1 MKKLKRYILI
11 CLGLI
16 LSLQS
21 YGSKS
26 LFITHVT
33 ITTYNAVRS
42 QCDRSP
48 LITADGTKIDHRKVK
63 SGEQRIVA
71 ISRDLL
77 YAIPLG
83 SVIYVEGYGRYE
95 VRDTMNSRFKHRID
109 ILQHSSKKNFKKN
122 NIKIK
127 LVKKPPI
134 KKKNKN
140 RKNSRFA

>member
-11 CLGLI
+11 CLWLI

-26 LFITHVT
+26 LFTTHVT

-42 QCDRSP
+42 QCDSSP

-63 SGEQRIVA
+63 SGKQRIVA

-83 SVIYVEGYGRYE
+83 SLIYVEGHGYYE
-95 VRDTMNSRFKHRID
+95 VRDTMNSRFKHSID

-134 KKKNKN
+134 KKNKD
-140 RKNSRFA
+140 RRFI

>member
-63 SGEQRIVA
+63 SGQQRIVA

-83 SVIYVEGYGRYE
+83 SVIYVEGHGYYE

-109 ILQHSSKKNFKKN
+109 ILQHSSKKNFKKDK
-122 NIKIK
+122 IKIK
-127 LVKKPPI
+127 LVRKPI
-134 KKKNKN
+134 KKNKD
-140 RKNSRFA
+140 RRFI

>member
-48 LITADGTKIDHRKVK
+48 LITADGTKIDNRKLK
-63 SGEQRIVA
+63 SGEQKIVA

-77 YAIPLG
+77 HYIPLG
-83 SVIYVEGYGRYE
+83 SLIYVEGHGYYE

-109 ILQHSSKKNFKKN
+109 ILQHSSKKNFKKDK
-122 NIKIK
+122 IKIK
-127 LVKKPPI
+127 LVRKPI
-134 KKKNKN
+134 KKNKD
-140 RKNSRFA
+140 RRFI

>member
-1 MKKLKRYILI
+1 MKKLKKCILI
-11 CLGLI
+11 GLGLI

-21 YGSKS
+21 YGNKS

-42 QCDRSP
+42 QCDSSP
-48 LITADGTKIDHRKVK
+48 LITADGTKIDHRKLK
-63 SGEQRIVA
+63 SGEQKIVA

-83 SVIYVEGYGRYE
+83 SIIDIEGYGKYE
-95 VRDTMNSRFKHRID
+95 VRDTMNSRFNHSID
-109 ILQHSSKKNFKKN
+109 ILQHPSKKNFKKN

-127 LVKKPPI
+127 LVSKPI
-134 KKKNKN
+134 KKNKN
-140 RKNSRFA
+140 RV

>member
-83 SVIYVEGYGRYE
+83 SLIYVEGHGYYE

-109 ILQHSSKKNFKKN
+109 ILQHSSKKNFKKDK
-122 NIKIK
+122 IKIK
-127 LVKKPPI
+127 LVRKPI
-134 KKKNKN
+134 KKNKD
-140 RKNSRFA
+140 RRFI

>member
-109 ILQHSSKKNFKKN
+109 ILQHSSKKNFKKDK
-122 NIKIK
+122 IKIK
-127 LVKKPPI
+127 LVRKPI
-134 KKKNKN
+134 KKNKD
-140 RKNSRFA
+140 RRFV

>member
-1 MKKLKRYILI
+1 MKKLKKYILI

-26 LFITHVT
+26 LFTTHVT

-48 LITADGTKIDHRKVK
+48 LITADGTKIDNRKVK
-63 SGEQRIVA
+63 SGEQKIVA

-83 SVIYVEGYGRYE
+83 SLIYVEGHGYYE

-122 NIKIK
+122 KIKIK
-127 LVKKPPI
+127 LVRKPI
-134 KKKNKN
+134 KKNKD
-140 RKNSRFA
+140 RRFI

>member
-1 MKKLKRYILI
+1 MKKLKKCILI
-11 CLGLI
+11 VLGLI

-26 LFITHVT
+26 LFTTHVT

-48 LITADGTKIDHRKVK
+48 LITADGTKIDHNKVK
-63 SGEQRIVA
+63 SGKQRIVA

-83 SVIYVEGYGRYE
+83 SLIYVEGHGYYE

-109 ILQHSSKKNFKKN
+109 ILQHSSKKNFKKDK
-122 NIKIK
+122 IKIK
-127 LVKKPPI
+127 LVRKPI
-134 KKKNKN
+134 KKNKD
-140 RKNSRFA
+140 RRFI

>member
-1 MKKLKRYILI
+1 MKKLKKYILI

-26 LFITHVT
+26 LFTTHVT

-63 SGEQRIVA
+63 SGKQRIVA

-83 SVIYVEGYGRYE
+83 SIIDIEGYGRYE
-95 VRDTMNSRFKHRID
+95 VRDTMNSRFKHSID
-109 ILQHSSKKNFKKN
+109 ILQHSSKKNFKKD

-134 KKKNKN
+134 KKNKN

>member
-26 LFITHVT
+26 LFTTHVT

-48 LITADGTKIDHRKVK
+48 LITADGTKIDHRKLE

-77 YAIPLG
+77 HAIPLG
-83 SVIYVEGYGRYE
+83 SVIYVEGYGKYE

-109 ILQHSSKKNFKKN
+109 ILQHSSKKNFKKDK
-122 NIKIK
+122 IKIK
-127 LVKKPPI
+127 LVRKPI
-134 KKKNKN
+134 KKNKD
-140 RKNSRFA
+140 RRFI

>member
-83 SVIYVEGYGRYE
+83 SIIDIEGYGRYE

-109 ILQHSSKKNFKKN
+109 ILQHSSKKNFKKDK
-122 NIKIK
+122 IKIK

-140 RKNSRFA
+140 RKK

>member
-26 LFITHVT
+26 LFTTHVT
-33 ITTYNAVRS
+33 ITTYNAVMS

-83 SVIYVEGYGRYE
+83 SIIDIEGYGKYE
-95 VRDTMNSRFKHRID
+95 VRDTMNSRFKHSID

-134 KKKNKN
+134 KKNKD
-140 RKNSRFA
+140 RRFI

>member
-26 LFITHVT
+26 LFTTHVT
-33 ITTYNAVRS
+33 ITTYNAVMS

-63 SGEQRIVA
+63 SGEQKIVA

-83 SVIYVEGYGRYE
+83 SIIDIEGYGRYE

-109 ILQHSSKKNFKKN
+109 ILQHSSKKNFKKDK
-122 NIKIK
+122 IKIK
-127 LVKKPPI
+127 LVRKPI
-134 KKKNKN
+134 KKNKD
-140 RKNSRFA
+140 RRFI

>member
-1 MKKLKRYILI
+1 MKKLKKYILI

-26 LFITHVT
+26 LFTTHVT
-33 ITTYNAVRS
+33 ITTYNAVMS

-83 SVIYVEGYGRYE
+83 SIIDIEGYGKYE

-109 ILQHSSKKNFKKN
+109 ILQHYSKKNFKKDK
-122 NIKIK
+122 IKIK
-127 LVKKPPI
+127 LVRKPI
-134 KKKNKN
+134 KKNKD
-140 RKNSRFA
+140 RRFI

>member
-1 MKKLKRYILI
+1 MKKLKKCILI
-11 CLGLI
+11 GLGLI

-26 LFITHVT
+26 LFTTHVT

-48 LITADGTKIDHRKVK
+48 LITADGTKIDQRKVK
-63 SGEQRIVA
+63 SGKQRIVA

-83 SVIYVEGYGRYE
+83 SLIYVEGHGYYE

-109 ILQHSSKKNFKKN
+109 ILQHSSKKNFKKDK
-122 NIKIK
+122 IKIK
-127 LVKKPPI
+127 LVRKPI
-134 KKKNKN
+134 KKNKD
-140 RKNSRFA
+140 RRFI

>member
-26 LFITHVT
+26 LFTTHVT
-33 ITTYNAVRS
+33 ITTYNAVMS

-48 LITADGTKIDHRKVK
+48 LITADGTKIDNRKVK
-63 SGEQRIVA
+63 SGQQRIVA

-83 SVIYVEGYGRYE
+83 SVIYVEGHGYYE

-109 ILQHSSKKNFKKN
+109 ILQHSSKKNFKKDK
-122 NIKIK
+122 IKIK
-127 LVKKPPI
+127 LVKKPI
-134 KKKNKN
+134 KKNKD
-140 RKNSRFA
+140 RRFI

>member
-1 MKKLKRYILI
+1 MKKLKKCILI
-11 CLGLI
+11 GLGLI

-26 LFITHVT
+26 LFTTHVT

-48 LITADGTKIDHRKVK
+48 LITADGTKIDHNKVK
-63 SGEQRIVA
+63 SGEQKIVA

-83 SVIYVEGYGRYE
+83 SVIYVEGHGYYE

-109 ILQHSSKKNFKKN
+109 ILQHSSKKNFKKDK
-122 NIKIK
+122 IKIK
-127 LVKKPPI
+127 LVRKPI
-134 KKKNKN
+134 KKNKD
-140 RKNSRFA
+140 RRFI

>member
-26 LFITHVT
+26 LFTTHVT
-33 ITTYNAVRS
+33 ITTYNAVIS

-83 SVIYVEGYGRYE
+83 SVIYIEGYGKYE

-109 ILQHSSKKNFKKN
+109 ILQHSSKKNFKKDK
-122 NIKIK
+122 IKIK
-127 LVKKPPI
+127 LVRKPI
-134 KKKNKN
+134 KKNKN
-140 RKNSRFA
+140 RRFI

>member
-26 LFITHVT
+26 LFTTHVT
-33 ITTYNAVRS
+33 ITTYNAVMS

-63 SGEQRIVA
+63 SGQQRIVA

-83 SVIYVEGYGRYE
+83 SLIYVEGHGYYE

-109 ILQHSSKKNFKKN
+109 ILQHSSKKNFKKDK
-122 NIKIK
+122 IKIK
-127 LVKKPPI
+127 LVRKPI
-134 KKKNKN
+134 KKNKD
-140 RKNSRFA
+140 RRFI

>member
-26 LFITHVT
+26 LFTTHVT

-48 LITADGTKIDHRKVK
+48 LITADGTKIDHGKVK

-83 SVIYVEGYGRYE
+83 SLIYVEGHGYYE

-109 ILQHSSKKNFKKN
+109 ILQHSSKKNFKKDK
-122 NIKIK
+122 IKIS
-127 LVKKPPI
+127 LVKKPI
-134 KKKNKN
+134 KKNKN
-140 RKNSRFA
+140 RRFI

>member
-42 QCDRSP
+42 QCDSSP
-48 LITADGTKIDHRKVK
+48 LITADGTKIDNNKLK
-63 SGEQRIVA
+63 SGEQKIVA

-77 YAIPLG
+77 HAIPLG
-83 SVIYVEGYGRYE
+83 SLIYVEGHGYYE

-109 ILQHSSKKNFKKN
+109 ILQHSSKKNFKKDK
-122 NIKIK
+122 IKIK
-127 LVKKPPI
+127 LVRKPI
-134 KKKNKN
+134 KKNKD
-140 RKNSRFA
+140 RRFI

>member
-26 LFITHVT
+26 LFTTHVT

-48 LITADGTKIDHRKVK
+48 LITADGTKIDNRKVK
-63 SGEQRIVA
+63 SGKQRIVA

-83 SVIYVEGYGRYE
+83 SLIYVEGHGYYE

-109 ILQHSSKKNFKKN
+109 ILQHSSKKNFKKDK
-122 NIKIK
+122 IKIK
-127 LVKKPPI
+127 LVSKPI
-134 KKKNKN
+134 KKNKN
-140 RKNSRFA
+140 RV

>member
-26 LFITHVT
+26 LFTTHVT

-48 LITADGTKIDHRKVK
+48 LITADGTKIDNNKLK
-63 SGEQRIVA
+63 SGEQKIVA

-83 SVIYVEGYGRYE
+83 SLIYVEGHGYYE
-95 VRDTMNSRFKHRID
+95 VRDTMNSRFKHSID
-109 ILQHSSKKNFKKN
+109 ILQHSSKKNFKKDK
-122 NIKIK
+122 IKIK
-127 LVKKPPI
+127 LVRKPI
-134 KKKNKN
+134 KKNKD
-140 RKNSRFA
+140 RRFI

>member
-11 CLGLI
+11 CLWLI

-21 YGSKS
+21 YGNKS

-42 QCDRSP
+42 QCDSSP
-48 LITADGTKIDHRKVK
+48 LITADGTKINNGKLK
-63 SGEQRIVA
+63 NGEQRIVA

-83 SVIYVEGYGRYE
+83 SLIYVEGHGYYE
-95 VRDTMNSRFKHRID
+95 VRDTMNSRFKHSID
-109 ILQHSSKKNFKKN
+109 ILQHPSKKNFKKN

-127 LVKKPPI
+127 LVSKPI
-134 KKKNKN
+134 KKNKN
-140 RKNSRFA
+140 RRFI

>member
-21 YGSKS
+21 YGGKS
-26 LFITHVT
+26 LFTTHVT

-42 QCDRSP
+42 QCDSSP

-83 SVIYVEGYGRYE
+83 SLIYVEGHGYYE

-109 ILQHSSKKNFKKN
+109 ILQHSSKKNFKKDK
-122 NIKIK
+122 IKIS
-127 LVKKPPI
+127 LVKKPI
-134 KKKNKN
+134 KKNKD
-140 RKNSRFA
+140 RRFI

>member
-26 LFITHVT
+26 LFTTHVT

-42 QCDRSP
+42 QCDSSP
-48 LITADGTKIDHRKVK
+48 LITADGTKIDHRKLK

-83 SVIYVEGYGRYE
+83 SLIYVEGHGYYE

-109 ILQHSSKKNFKKN
+109 ILQHSSKKNFKKDK
-122 NIKIK
+122 IKIK
-127 LVKKPPI
+127 LVRKPI
-134 KKKNKN
+134 KKNKD
-140 RKNSRFA
+140 RRFI

>member
-1 MKKLKRYILI
+1 MKKLKKCILI
-11 CLGLI
+11 GLGLI

-26 LFITHVT
+26 LFTTHVT

-48 LITADGTKIDHRKVK
+48 LITADGTKIDHNKVK
-63 SGEQRIVA
+63 SGEQKIVA

-83 SVIYVEGYGRYE
+83 SLIYVEGHGYYE

-109 ILQHSSKKNFKKN
+109 ILQHSSKKNFKKDK
-122 NIKIK
+122 IKIS
-127 LVKKPPI
+127 LVKKPI
-134 KKKNKN
+134 KKNKD
-140 RKNSRFA
+140 RRFI

>member
-26 LFITHVT
+26 LFTTHVT

-48 LITADGTKIDHRKVK
+48 LITADGTKIDHNKVK
-63 SGEQRIVA
+63 SGKQRIVA

-83 SVIYVEGYGRYE
+83 SLIYVEGHGYYE
-95 VRDTMNSRFKHRID
+95 VRDTMNSRFKHSID

-134 KKKNKN
+134 KKNKD
-140 RKNSRFA
+140 RRFI

>member
-26 LFITHVT
+26 LFTTHVT

-48 LITADGTKIDHRKVK
+48 LITADGTKIDNRKVK

-83 SVIYVEGYGRYE
+83 SIIDIEGYGRYE
-95 VRDTMNSRFKHRID
+95 VRDTMNSRFNHSID

-127 LVKKPPI
+127 LVRKPI
-134 KKKNKN
+134 KKNKD
-140 RKNSRFA
+140 RRFI

>member
-1 MKKLKRYILI
+1 MKKLKRYIII

-26 LFITHVT
+26 LFTTHVT
-33 ITTYNAVRS
+33 ITTYNAVMS

-83 SVIYVEGYGRYE
+83 SIIEIEGYGRYE
-95 VRDTMNSRFKHRID
+95 VRDTMNGRFNHSID

-127 LVKKPPI
+127 LVRKPI
-134 KKKNKN
+134 KKNKN
-140 RKNSRFA
+140 RRFI

>member
-1 MKKLKRYILI
+1 MKKLKIYILI

-42 QCDRSP
+42 QCDSSP
-48 LITADGTKIDHRKVK
+48 LITADGTKIDHNKVK
-63 SGEQRIVA
+63 SGEQKIVA

-83 SVIYVEGYGRYE
+83 SLIYVEGHGYYE

-109 ILQHSSKKNFKKN
+109 ILQHSSKKNFKKDK
-122 NIKIK
+122 IKIK
-127 LVKKPPI
+127 LVRKPI
-134 KKKNKN
+134 KKN
-140 RKNSRFA
+140 KNSRFA

>member
-26 LFITHVT
+26 LFTTHVT
-33 ITTYNAVRS
+33 ITTYNAVMS

-83 SVIYVEGYGRYE
+83 SIIYIEGYGRYE
-95 VRDTMNSRFKHRID
+95 VRDTMNSRFKHSID

-134 KKKNKN
+134 KKNKN
-140 RKNSRFA
+140 RRFI

>member
-26 LFITHVT
+26 LFTTHVT

-42 QCDRSP
+42 QCDSSP

-63 SGEQRIVA
+63 SGKQRIVA

-83 SVIYVEGYGRYE
+83 SVIDIEGYGKYE
-95 VRDTMNSRFKHRID
+95 VRDTMNSRFKHSID

-134 KKKNKN
+134 KKNKN
-140 RKNSRFA
+140 RRFI

>member
-1 MKKLKRYILI
+1 MKKLKKCILI
-11 CLGLI
+11 GLGLI

-26 LFITHVT
+26 LFTTHVT

-63 SGEQRIVA
+63 SGEQKIVA

-95 VRDTMNSRFKHRID
+95 VRDTMNSRFNHSID

-134 KKKNKN
+134 KKNKN
-140 RKNSRFA
+140 RKK